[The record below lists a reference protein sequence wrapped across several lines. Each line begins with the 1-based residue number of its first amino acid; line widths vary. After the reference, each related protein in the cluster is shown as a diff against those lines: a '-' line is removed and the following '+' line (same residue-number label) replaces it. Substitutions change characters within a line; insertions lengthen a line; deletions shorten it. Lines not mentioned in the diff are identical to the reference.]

1 MTGGLEIA
9 PGSGE
14 GGHAALLQTA
24 RQCLA
29 LPRGQAARRVS
40 LARIVGS
47 SLGHADPA
55 AAEEGMDAFEPRPPV
70 EVLAVVR
77 ITVEG
82 NRLASRPSRSDAAGA
97 RRRPH
102 PRPRRAER
110 RCR

>member
-82 NRLASRPSRSDAAGA
+82 DQLPADLSLRRSRA